1 MTAGLALKLEMIEWL
16 KQLIAVINWAILI
29 WQNLQET

>member
-16 KQLIAVINWAILI
+16 KQLIAVKNWAILI